1 MLETLLELG
10 AFAKDKDMYR
20 IGELADVCEVK
31 ADTLRFYEKH
41 GLLAPSSRTES
52 GYRVYT
58 EADAARLR
66 FILRA
71 KAVGFTLNEISELL
85 SIELDKSNRVCADV
99 KGMVDI
105 KLAQVQAKIAELL
118 HFQTSLQSLSD
129 ACCGGPRS
137 AEHCSI
143 LEALESSTEGVR
155 VEHHS
160 HEALKYDDN
169 QQQVH
174 RQQAPKNETYQH
186 THGKTIHDES
196 EN

>member
-1 MLETLLELG
+1 
-10 AFAKDKDMYR
+10 MYR
-20 IGELADVCEVK
+20 IGELAEVCEVK

-41 GLLAPSSRTES
+41 GLLVPSSRTES

-58 EADAARLR
+58 KADAARLR

-105 KLAQVQAKIAELL
+105 KLAQVQAKIAELNY
-118 HFQTSLQSLSD
+118 FQASLQNLSD

-143 LEALESSTEGVR
+143 LAALESSTER
-155 VEHHS
+155 VSIEHHA
-160 HEALKYDDN
+160 HDGHGHDGN
-169 QQQVH
+169 RH
-174 RQQAPKNETYQH
+174 QAHQHQAHQH
-186 THGKTIHDES
+186 THGNTINDES
-196 EN
+196 GN

>member
-1 MLETLLELG
+1 
-10 AFAKDKDMYR
+10 MYR
-20 IGELADVCEVK
+20 IGELADLCEVK

-41 GLLAPSSRTES
+41 GLLTPSSRTES

-58 EADAARLR
+58 QADAARLR

-71 KAVGFTLNEISELL
+71 KAVGFTLNEISDLL

-105 KLAQVQAKIAELL
+105 KLAQVQAKMAELT
-118 HFQTSLQSLSD
+118 HFQTSLKSLSD

-137 AEHCSI
+137 AEYCSI
-143 LEALESSTEGVR
+143 LEALESSTERVR

-160 HEALKYDDN
+160 HDGN
-169 QQQVH
+169 QHETHQQDEHSHVH
-174 RQQAPKNETYQH
+174 SKV
-186 THGKTIHDES
+186 THEES
-196 EN
+196 GN

>member
-1 MLETLLELG
+1 
-10 AFAKDKDMYR
+10 MYR
-20 IGELADVCEVK
+20 IGELADLCEVK
-31 ADTLRFYEKH
+31 TDTLRFYEKH

-71 KAVGFTLNEISELL
+71 KGVGFTLNEISDLL
-85 SIELDKSNRVCADV
+85 SIDLDKSNRACADV
-99 KGMVDI
+99 KGMVDV
-105 KLAQVQAKIAELL
+105 KLAQVQAKMAELH

-143 LEALESSTEGVR
+143 LAALESSTERVR
-155 VEHHS
+155 SESHLHAEDQHHS
-160 HEALKYDDN
+160 DHHA
-169 QQQVH
+169 
-174 RQQAPKNETYQH
+174 A
-186 THGKTIHDES
+186 HGKVIHEES
-196 EN
+196 GN

>member
-1 MLETLLELG
+1 M
-10 AFAKDKDMYR
+10 
-20 IGELADVCEVK
+20 
-31 ADTLRFYEKH
+31 
-41 GLLAPSSRTES
+41 
-52 GYRVYT
+52 
-58 EADAARLR
+58 
-66 FILRA
+66 
-71 KAVGFTLNEISELL
+71 GFTLNEISELL

-105 KLAQVQAKIAELL
+105 KLAQVQAKIAELN

-143 LEALESSTEGVR
+143 LEALESSTERVR

-160 HEALKYDDN
+160 HDGN
-169 QQQVH
+169 QHETHQHKVH
-174 RQQAPKNETYQH
+174 QNESHQH

-196 EN
+196 GN

>member
-1 MLETLLELG
+1 
-10 AFAKDKDMYR
+10 MYR
-20 IGELADVCEVK
+20 IGELAELCGVK

-58 EADAARLR
+58 EGDAALLR

-71 KAVGFTLNEISELL
+71 KAVGFTLNEISDLL
-85 SIELDKSNRVCADV
+85 SIDLDKSNRVCADV

-105 KLAQVQAKIAELL
+105 KLAQVQAKMAELK
-118 HFQTSLQSLSD
+118 HFETSLRNLSD

-143 LEALESSTEGVR
+143 LAALESSTESVKHE
-155 VEHHS
+155 EHLHHQS
-160 HEALKYDDN
+160 VNSPAQSRN
-169 QQQVH
+169 
-174 RQQAPKNETYQH
+174 
-186 THGKTIHDES
+186 
-196 EN
+196 

>member
-1 MLETLLELG
+1 
-10 AFAKDKDMYR
+10 MYR
-20 IGELADVCEVK
+20 IGELADLCEVK

-41 GLLAPSSRTES
+41 GLLTPSSRTES

-58 EADAARLR
+58 QDDAARLR

-105 KLAQVQAKIAELL
+105 KLAQVQAKMAELT

-143 LEALESSTEGVR
+143 LEALESSTER
-155 VEHHS
+155 AEHHS
-160 HEALKYDDN
+160 HRHE
-169 QQQVH
+169 VH
-174 RQQAPKNETYQH
+174 QH
-186 THGKTIHDES
+186 HEPHHAHSKVTHEES
-196 EN
+196 GN

>member
-1 MLETLLELG
+1 VG
-10 AFAKDKDMYR
+10 YFAKDEDMYR
-20 IGELADVCEVK
+20 IGELADLCEVK

-66 FILRA
+66 FILRE

-99 KGMVDI
+99 KGMVDC
-105 KLAQVQAKIAELL
+105 KLAQVQAKIAELN
-118 HFQTSLQSLSD
+118 HFQASLQSLSD

-143 LEALESSTEGVR
+143 LEALESSTERVR

-160 HEALKYDDN
+160 HNVN
-169 QQQVH
+169 QY
-174 RQQAPKNETYQH
+174 QAQNN
-186 THGKTIHDES
+186 HGKAIYEES
-196 EN
+196 GN